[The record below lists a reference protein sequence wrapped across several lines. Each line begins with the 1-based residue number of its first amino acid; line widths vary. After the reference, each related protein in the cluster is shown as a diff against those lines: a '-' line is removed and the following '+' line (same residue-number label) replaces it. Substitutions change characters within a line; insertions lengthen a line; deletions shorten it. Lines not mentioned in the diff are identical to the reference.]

1 MPPMTVPDVT
11 QPAVALPSGWTALDP
26 TEEDV
31 EDLVRLLRRHEKKAR
46 GWPGAD
52 SEQVRADVAGRGATK
67 RTHVLVRDEE
77 GTARAWVS
85 CHDRA
90 AGRVLVGVTVDPD
103 LTSEQAE
110 PVAAYC
116 FDLAQRVSADIAR
129 DRGLAAT
136 QMDSGAFED
145 DARQGRWLRAAG
157 FTLVRKWWQM
167 ERPVTPQEATEHPE
181 PREGVQVR
189 RVRRDDVVGLPDEED
204 LRAVHEILEESFA
217 DHFNNYRETF
227 EEFLTRLRADPGHRW
242 DQWWLADVDGQPA
255 GALVGATVT
264 GRLDA
269 DGEPVPDGSYV
280 EYIGVHSSA
289 RGRGVA
295 KALLWA
301 VIADAAA
308 RGRNRV
314 GLEVDAQSPTG
325 ADGLYTSMG
334 WETRYV
340 TESWHKDVSAS
351 TEVTSG

>member
-1 MPPMTVPDVT
+1 MLAMTAPEVSLPDT
-11 QPAVALPSGWTALDP
+11 PLPTGWTAEEP
-26 TEEDV
+26 TERDV
-31 EDLVRLLRRHEKKAR
+31 DDLVRLLRRHEKEAR

-52 SEQVRADVAGRGATK
+52 SEQVAADVTGQGAAM
-67 RTHVLVRDEE
+67 RSHWLVRDPE
-77 GTARAWVS
+77 GAVRAWVS

-103 LTSEQAE
+103 LAPDRAE
-110 PVAAYC
+110 PVAAFC
-116 FDLAQRVSADIAR
+116 FALAEQISADIAR
-129 DRGLAAT
+129 ERGLAAT

-145 DARQGRWLRAAG
+145 DDRQDRWLKAAG
-157 FTLVRKWWQM
+157 FRLVRTWWQM
-167 ERPVTPQEATEHPE
+167 ERPVTPQEATDHPA
-181 PREGVQVR
+181 PREGVAVR
-189 RVRRDDVVGLPDEED
+189 RVRRDDVVGMPDEAD
-204 LRAVHEILEESFA
+204 LHAVHEILEESFA

-227 EEFLTRLRADPGHRW
+227 EEFLARLRADPGHRW
-242 DQWWLADVDGQPA
+242 DQWWLAEVDGRPA

-269 DGEPVPDGSYV
+269 SGEPVPDGSYV

-334 WETRYV
+334 WKTVYV
-340 TESWHKDVSAS
+340 TESWHKDVAASA
-351 TEVTSG
+351 G

>member
-1 MPPMTVPDVT
+1 MPPMSSPEVTT
-11 QPAVALPSGWTALDP
+11 QPLSALPSGWTSQEP
-26 TEEDV
+26 TDADV
-31 EDLVRLLRRHEKKAR
+31 EDLVRLLRRHEKQAR

-52 SEQVRADVAGRGATK
+52 SEQVTADVTGRGAAM
-67 RTHVLVRDEE
+67 RTHWLIRDPE
-77 GTARAWVS
+77 GAARAWVS

-90 AGRVLVGVTVDPD
+90 AGRVLVGVTIDPELDAD
-103 LTSEQAE
+103 LAE

-116 FDLAQRVSADIAR
+116 FGLAEQISAGIAA

-136 QMDSGAFED
+136 QMDSGAFQD
-145 DARQGRWLRAAG
+145 DERQDRWLKAGG
-157 FTLVRKWWQM
+157 FTLVRTWWQM
-167 ERPVTPQEATEHPE
+167 ERPVTPEEATEHPE
-181 PREGVQVR
+181 PREGVVVR
-189 RVRRDDVVGLPDEED
+189 RVRRDGAVGLPED
-204 LRAVHEILEESFA
+204 ADLHAVHEILEESFA

-242 DQWWLADVDGQPA
+242 DHWWVAEVDGRPA
-255 GALVGATVT
+255 GALVGTTVT

-269 DGEPVPDGSYV
+269 DGNPVPDGSYV

-325 ADGLYTSMG
+325 ADGLYTSLG
-334 WETRYV
+334 WETSYV
-340 TESWHKDVSAS
+340 TESWHKDVAASA
-351 TEVTSG
+351 G

>member
-1 MPPMTVPDVT
+1 MLAMSSPAAALSTPP
-11 QPAVALPSGWTALDP
+11 LPQGWTAQEPVDS
-26 TEEDV
+26 DV
-31 EDLVRLLRRHEKKAR
+31 EDLVRLLRRHEKEAR

-52 SEQVRADVAGRGATK
+52 SEQVTAEVTGRGAST
-67 RTHVLVRDEE
+67 RRNWVVRDPE
-77 GTARAWVS
+77 GVVRAWVS

-103 LTSEQAE
+103 LDPAQSE
-110 PVAAYC
+110 PLAAYC
-116 FDLAQRVSADIAR
+116 FGLAAQISADIAR

-136 QMDSGAFED
+136 QMDSGAFQD
-145 DARQGRWLRAAG
+145 DDRQDRWLKEAG
-157 FTLVRKWWQM
+157 FTLVRTWWQM
-167 ERPVTPQEATEHPE
+167 QRPVTAQEATEHPA
-181 PREGVQVR
+181 PREGVVVR
-189 RVRRDDVVGLPDEED
+189 RVRRDDAVGLPDEQD
-204 LRAVHEILEESFA
+204 LHAVHEILEESFA

-227 EEFLTRLRADPGHRW
+227 EEFLDRLRADPGHRW
-242 DQWWLADVDGQPA
+242 DHWWLAEVDGRPA
-255 GALVGATVT
+255 GALVSTTVT

-269 DGEPVPDGSYV
+269 DGNPVPDGSYV

-334 WETRYV
+334 WKTVYV
-340 TESWHKDVSAS
+340 TESWHKDVEASA
-351 TEVTSG
+351 G

>member
-1 MPPMTVPDVT
+1 MTVPDVAPSVASL
-11 QPAVALPSGWTALDP
+11 PAGWRVHEPAA
-26 TEEDV
+26 EDV
-31 EDLVRLLRRHEKKAR
+31 DDLVRLLRRHERQAR

-52 SEQVRADVAGRGATK
+52 SEQVAADVTGRGAVM
-67 RTHVLVRDEE
+67 RTHWLIRDGT

-103 LTSEQAE
+103 LRAEVAE
-110 PVAAYC
+110 PVAAYA
-116 FDLAQRVSADIAR
+116 FALAERISADIAR

-145 DARQGRWLRAAG
+145 DERQDRWLKEAG
-157 FTLVRKWWQM
+157 FRLVRTWWQM
-167 ERPVTPQEATEHPE
+167 ERPVRPEEATEHPE
-181 PREGVQVR
+181 PREGVVVR
-189 RVRRDDVVGLPDEED
+189 RVRRDDAVGLPDEQD

-227 EEFLTRLRADPGHRW
+227 EEFLARLRADPGHRW
-242 DQWWLADVDGQPA
+242 DHWWLAEVDGTPA
-255 GALVGATVT
+255 GALVGTTVT
-264 GRLDA
+264 GRLDSA
-269 DGEPVPDGSYV
+269 GHPVPDGSYV

-295 KALLWA
+295 KALLWE

-325 ADGLYTSMG
+325 ADGLYSSMG
-334 WETRYV
+334 WQTVYV
-340 TESWHKDVSAS
+340 TESWHKDVPASA
-351 TEVTSG
+351 G

>member
-1 MPPMTVPDVT
+1 MSAPDLAPSV
-11 QPAVALPSGWTALDP
+11 AALPTGWTAHEP
-26 TEEDV
+26 TGDDV
-31 EDLVRLLRRHEKKAR
+31 EDLVRLLRRHEKQAR

-52 SEQVRADVAGRGATK
+52 SEQVAADVTGRGAAM
-67 RTHVLVRDEE
+67 RTHWLVRDAE

-103 LTSEQAE
+103 LAPDLAE
-110 PVAAYC
+110 PVAAYA
-116 FDLAQRVSADIAR
+116 FALAERISADIAR

-145 DARQGRWLRAAG
+145 DERQDRWLKAAG
-157 FTLVRKWWQM
+157 FRLVRTWWQM
-167 ERPVTPQEATEHPE
+167 ERPVRPQEATEHPR
-181 PREGVQVR
+181 PREGVEVR
-189 RVRRDDVVGLPDEED
+189 RVRRDDAVGLPEEED
-204 LRAVHEILEESFA
+204 LRAVHAILEESFA

-242 DQWWLADVDGQPA
+242 DHWWLAEVDGQPA
-255 GALVGATVT
+255 GALVGTTVT
-264 GRLDA
+264 GRLDEE
-269 DGEPVPDGSYV
+269 GNPVPDGSYV

-295 KALLWA
+295 KALLWT

-314 GLEVDAQSPTG
+314 GLEVDAQSPTR
-325 ADGLYTSMG
+325 ADGLYTSLG
-334 WETRYV
+334 WETVYV
-340 TESWHKDVSAS
+340 TESWHKDVPASA
-351 TEVTSG
+351 G